1 MTRPPKV
8 TPFLWYDSD
17 AEEAAEYYVSVIP
30 DSRIVDVMRQGEAA
44 LLVTFQIGGVIFT
57 AMNGGPGHPHTDAFS
72 ISVTC
77 EDQADVD
84 RVWAALTDGG
94 SEVACGWLKDR
105 YGVSWQVVPK
115 QFYALMSAGTPEQSQ
130 RVMQAMMG
138 MVKFDVARL
147 QAAFD
152 G

>member
-1 MTRPPKV
+1 MIQPPTV
-8 TPFLWYDSD
+8 TPFLWYDNEAED
-17 AEEAAEYYVSVIP
+17 AARLYVSLIP
-30 DSRIVDVMRQGEAA
+30 NSRITDVHRHDGAA
-44 LLVTFQIGGVIFT
+44 FVVSFELDGVGYT

-72 ISVTC
+72 IAVSC
-77 EDQADVD
+77 DGQAEVD
-84 RVWAALTDGG
+84 RLWAALTEGG
-94 SEVACGWLKDR
+94 KEIQCGWLVDR
-105 YGVSWQVVPK
+105 FGLSWQVVPK